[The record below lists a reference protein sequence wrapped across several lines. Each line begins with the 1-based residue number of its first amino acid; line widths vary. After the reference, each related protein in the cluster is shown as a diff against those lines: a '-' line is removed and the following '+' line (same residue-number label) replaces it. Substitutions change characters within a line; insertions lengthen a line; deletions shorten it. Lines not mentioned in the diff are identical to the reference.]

1 MDLVFCLFSVFM
13 QFRKL
18 VCDNL
23 GGNKPAL
30 SSANETASPGRGLGV
45 AGNQRGEVLG
55 ILASVFFPL
64 VLDWMLRLI

>member
-30 SSANETASPGRGLGV
+30 SSAKERASLGRGLGV
-45 AGNQRGEVLG
+45 AGDQCGEALG
-55 ILASVFFPL
+55 ILACVFFPF

>member
-1 MDLVFCLFSVFM
+1 MVARVMILRGPMRAQGKPTQALVDLVFCLFSVFM

-30 SSANETASPGRGLGV
+30 SSAKERAS
-45 AGNQRGEVLG
+45 
-55 ILASVFFPL
+55 
-64 VLDWMLRLI
+64 LR